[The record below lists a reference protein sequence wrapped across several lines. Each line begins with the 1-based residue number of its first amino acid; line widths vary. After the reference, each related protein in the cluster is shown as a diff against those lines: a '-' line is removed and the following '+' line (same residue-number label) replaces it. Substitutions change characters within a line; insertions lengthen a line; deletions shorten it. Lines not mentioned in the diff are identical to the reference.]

1 LAKVLIIENEPSIQ
15 KLMKVNLTT
24 SGHQVLIT
32 ARGEEGL
39 KLAQRENPDLILLD
53 LRLPGI
59 SGWDVLTHLKATP
72 ELEKIPVVIITA
84 VVHHGDEE
92 KAYAMGATGYLAK
105 PFTADELL
113 QEVEEALRKGGNASS
128 SNSHR

>member
-1 LAKVLIIENEPSIQ
+1 LAKVLVIENEPNIQ
-15 KLMKVNLTT
+15 KLMKVNLST
-24 SGHQVLIT
+24 SGHEVLIAT
-32 ARGEEGL
+32 RGEEGL
-39 KLAQRENPDLILLD
+39 KLAQQEDPDLILLD

-59 SGWDVLTHLKATP
+59 SGWDVLARLKATA

-92 KAYAMGATGYLAK
+92 RAYAMGVTGYLAK

-113 QEVEEALRKGGNASS
+113 EEVEKALGRDSDASS
-128 SNSHR
+128 SDSHR